1 MAGVNTGFGGSA
13 NTHTTKLEKLQQ
25 NLISLLNCG
34 ILNDPKT
41 SRLLGRK
48 SSAALPEG
56 ARFETALPNED
67 PMTSSTM
74 PEAWVRS
81 TLAIRSNSLARGNSG
96 VRSVLVDGLI
106 YMLENN
112 IIPVI
117 PLRGSISASGDLI
130 PLSYVAGALQGSPGV
145 QVWVDGS
152 DGRRQLRADVALSN
166 YSKTPLRLGPKEGL
180 AIVNGTAVSAGV
192 GALALHDAHGLI
204 ILSQLFTAMGV
215 EALCG
220 SVESFDP
227 FFAQS
232 RPHLGQA
239 EAARNIRSFLFGSQL
254 LSKEK
259 ADSMHGD
266 CLPQDRYSF
275 RTAAQWLGPQIED
288 MILADQQISVE
299 INSTTDNPVIDTSNE
314 KILHGGNFQAMSIT
328 SAVEKI
334 RRSLQV
340 IGRMLFSQCTE
351 LMNPVTNNG
360 LPPNLTADEPSES
373 FLLKG
378 IDICVASLQAEL
390 GFLTMPIEPH
400 VQNAEMGNQSLNSL
414 ALLSARYTHTAINV
428 LSQLSAAYLLTLC
441 QALDLRVLNIRFLM
455 DLEPRLRVYTTD
467 CLNPYLTE
475 LDQLYSN
482 LWMQFKREYRKTTGI
497 DSTQR
502 FSSIVQSLQPV
513 IISHAYSY
521 SKKDTLLTL
530 ETIKQWTEQCSSLSL
545 QSYRTARRIYG
556 ANPDASD
563 YLAISSK
570 RIYKY
575 IRETLGVSFQIS
587 LDAED
592 GGPELP
598 KRLGSLENLT
608 IGAQVSKINSA
619 IQNGAIYVPVMEC
632 LRKVDNES

>member
-1 MAGVNTGFGGSA
+1 M
-13 NTHTTKLEKLQQ
+13 
-25 NLISLLNCG
+25 
-34 ILNDPKT
+34 T
-41 SRLLGRK
+41 SSLLGRK
-48 SSAALPEG
+48 GSAAIPEG
-56 ARFETALPNED
+56 AKFETALPNED
-67 PMTSSTM
+67 PMASSTM

-96 VRSVLVDGLI
+96 IRSVLVDGLI
-106 YMLENN
+106 YMLNN
-112 IIPVI
+112 NVTPII

-130 PLSYVAGALQGSPGV
+130 PLSYIAGALEGSPGV

-204 ILSQLFTAMGV
+204 ILSQLLTAMGV

-239 EAARNIRSFLFGSQL
+239 EAARNIRSFLSGSQL
-254 LSKEK
+254 VSKDEP
-259 ADSMHGD
+259 DCMHGD
-266 CLPQDRYSF
+266 CLAQDRYSF

-288 MILADQQISVE
+288 MILADEQISVE
-299 INSTTDNPVIDTSNE
+299 MNSTTDNPVIDTSNE
-314 KILHGGNFQAMSIT
+314 KILHGGNFQAMSVT

-334 RRSLQV
+334 RGSLQV

-351 LMNPVTNNG
+351 LINPVTNNG

-378 IDICVASLQAEL
+378 IDICAASLQAEL

-455 DLEPRLRVYTTD
+455 DLEPRFRAYTTD
-467 CLNPYLTE
+467 CLNSYLTE
-475 LDQLYSN
+475 LDQLHSN
-482 LWMQFKREYRKTTGI
+482 LWMQFKREYRKTTAV

-502 FSSIVQSLQPV
+502 FSLITQSLQP
-513 IISHAYSY
+513 IIVSHACSY
-521 SKKDTLLTL
+521 PKKDTLLTL
-530 ETIKQWTEQCSSLSL
+530 KIIQQWAERCSGLSL
-545 QSYRTARRIYG
+545 QSYRSVRRIYG
-556 ANPDASD
+556 ANPDASSS
-563 YLAISSK
+563 LATSS
-570 RIYKY
+570 RRMYKY
-575 IRETLGVSFQIS
+575 VRETIGVPFLIS
-587 LDAED
+587 VDGED
-592 GGPELP
+592 GSQALP
-598 KRLGSLENLT
+598 KRLDSLENLT
-608 IGAQVSKINSA
+608 IGAQVNKINSA

-632 LRKVDNES
+632 LRKVENES